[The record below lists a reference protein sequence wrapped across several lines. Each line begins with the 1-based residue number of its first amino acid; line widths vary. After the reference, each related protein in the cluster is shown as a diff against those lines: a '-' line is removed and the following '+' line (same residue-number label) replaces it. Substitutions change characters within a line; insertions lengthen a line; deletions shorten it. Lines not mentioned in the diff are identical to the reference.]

1 LITSPNRLAEAS
13 KMFRGAGAGGGGD
26 RASDQIRHVRVR
38 LRQDPIGDLGGLHA
52 FSSPGVA

>member
-1 LITSPNRLAEAS
+1 
-13 KMFRGAGAGGGGD
+13 MFRGAGAGGGGD
-26 RASDQIRHVRVR
+26 RASDQIRHVPVR